1 MKISELYKKVQ
12 EKSKRELNDVI
23 IIHSFAD
30 NNFPFNIYPP
40 NKDNSKFGIKANRIV
55 WNTEKTNEQ
64 RT

>member
-23 IIHSFAD
+23 ITHSLAD
-30 NNFPFNIYPP
+30 NNFPFDICPSNT
-40 NKDNSKFGIKANRIV
+40 DNSKFDIKLNRII

>member
-12 EKSKRELNDVI
+12 EKSKIESNDVI
-23 IIHSFAD
+23 ITHSLAD
-30 NNFPFNIYPP
+30 NNFPFNICPS
-40 NKDNSKFGIKANRIV
+40 NKDGSKFDIKVNRIV